1 MTVAPRRLA
10 WTNARQSYPVRVAHV
25 LSVNLARVRA
35 NPDPRA
41 QSKLTG
47 IDKVAASE
55 AVMVRAPGSM
65 HAGVGS
71 GLVGDTVSN
80 PKLHGGDDQAVYAYA
95 REDLDAWETQLHR
108 TLHNGMFGE
117 NLTTSGVDVTY
128 ARIGE
133 RWRIGSDGLVL
144 EVSAPRIPCRTFAA
158 FLDLRYWIKT
168 FTRAAKPGA
177 YLRVIAPGTVRAG
190 DTITVDYRPE
200 HNVTV
205 GLVFRARTSESELLP
220 QLLAADAL
228 AAELKAYAR
237 ERTPSPPPVDS
248 ADDV

>member
-1 MTVAPRRLA
+1 MSAAAWLA
-10 WTNARQSYPVRVAHV
+10 TPSATR
-25 LSVNLARVRA
+25 
-35 NPDPRA
+35 
-41 QSKLTG
+41 
-47 IDKVAASE
+47 
-55 AVMVRAPGSM
+55 
-65 HAGVGS
+65 
-71 GLVGDTVSN
+71 
-80 PKLHGGDDQAVYAYA
+80 KLHGGDDQAVYAYA

>member
-1 MTVAPRRLA
+1 M
-10 WTNARQSYPVRVAHV
+10 
-25 LSVNLARVRA
+25 
-35 NPDPRA
+35 
-41 QSKLTG
+41 
-47 IDKVAASE
+47 
-55 AVMVRAPGSM
+55 
-65 HAGVGS
+65 
-71 GLVGDTVSN
+71 
-80 PKLHGGDDQAVYAYA
+80 
-95 REDLDAWETQLHR
+95 
-108 TLHNGMFGE
+108 
-117 NLTTSGVDVTY
+117 
-128 ARIGE
+128 
-133 RWRIGSDGLVL
+133 L